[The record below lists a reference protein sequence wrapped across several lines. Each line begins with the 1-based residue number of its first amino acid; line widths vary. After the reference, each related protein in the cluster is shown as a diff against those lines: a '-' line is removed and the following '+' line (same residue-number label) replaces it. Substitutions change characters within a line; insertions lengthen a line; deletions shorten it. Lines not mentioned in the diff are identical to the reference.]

1 MNELKILRKKLFNLR
16 LQQKINNMSGK
27 EQTEVLTKIEK
38 TKKEIA
44 KQIIINQENIKYET
58 NKKGG
63 LK

>member
-16 LQQKINNMSGK
+16 LQQEINNMSGK